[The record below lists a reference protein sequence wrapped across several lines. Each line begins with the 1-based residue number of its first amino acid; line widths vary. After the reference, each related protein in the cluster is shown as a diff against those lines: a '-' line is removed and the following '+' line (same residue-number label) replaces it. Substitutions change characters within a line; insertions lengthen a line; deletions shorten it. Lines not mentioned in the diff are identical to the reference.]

1 MNYYIKRQKRQP
13 YGIFFSRGGGYHEE
27 NHDICK
33 ESRNQSGKKKCYYGG
48 SSDLEKQSVR
58 LGKSGEAAQLTISLS
73 DAGKVTAKSIL
84 VATKNYGGNKN
95 VGATL
100 NVNGI
105 GAQET
110 SDSEIEEITY
120 TFETPTAIDSI
131 VLSSDKA
138 VFVYKIKVNY

>member
-1 MNYYIKRQKRQP
+1 MDGTQNAATIIGEGTDYVTAKPFKV
-13 YGIFFSRGGGYHEE
+13 
-27 NHDICK
+27 D
-33 ESRNQSGKKKCYYGG
+33 SGKCYYGG
-48 SSDLEKQSVR
+48 STELEKQSVR
-58 LGKSGEAAQLTISLS
+58 LGKSGDAAQLTISLS

-131 VLSSDKA
+131 VLSSSKA